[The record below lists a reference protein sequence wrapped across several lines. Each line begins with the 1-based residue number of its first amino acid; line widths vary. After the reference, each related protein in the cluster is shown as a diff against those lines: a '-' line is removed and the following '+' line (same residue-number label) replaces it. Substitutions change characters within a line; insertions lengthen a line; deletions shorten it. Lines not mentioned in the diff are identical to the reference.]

1 MIVETVK
8 ASHSNGLGDV
18 AEWLR
23 SGLQIR
29 AKTPQK
35 QRSQRETIPPN
46 NREHPMNLGN
56 RFSDQRVTERVC
68 ARFAPD
74 HMRDEA
80 ATLDFAAPKLTAGGR
95 YDENTKRPNDSR

>member
-1 MIVETVK
+1 MIVETLK

-29 AKTPQK
+29 AKTLQK

-46 NREHPMNLGN
+46 NREHPVNLGN
-56 RFSDQRVTERVC
+56 RFSAH
-68 ARFAPD
+68 ARPAFKSPATGISEII
-74 HMRDEA
+74 RGDE
-80 ATLDFAAPKLTAGGR
+80 
-95 YDENTKRPNDSR
+95 